1 MINAMPLT
9 TETTMNVP
17 AAKSQISVFNPET
30 LSEAGG
36 ADIRPDFRWEK
47 QSALA
52 RGF

>member
-1 MINAMPLT
+1 MTYAMPPT
-9 TETTMNVP
+9 TETAMNVP
-17 AAKSQISVFNPET
+17 AAKSQIPVFNPET

-36 ADIRPDFRWEK
+36 TDIRPDFRWEK